1 MANQLTGKQTMSP
14 LTLEIKHTFKIARE
28 QEEKKKAMPFVTEL
42 CNRGR
47 LQKAH
52 PSLRV
57 VPSIHCL
64 SL

>member
-14 LTLEIKHTFKIARE
+14 LALETKNTFKIARE
-28 QEEKKKAMPFVTEL
+28 QEEKKKATPFVTEA

-47 LQKAH
+47 VQKAH
-52 PSLRV
+52 PSLWV